1 VVEIPAPPVMA
12 TEAPPPTVP
21 APTPL
26 GPGSRR
32 AGATDGGLGRGR
44 GRNVPYPAASLAAVA
59 APAFNTGVQMAYA
72 RQYAEDLARVQALLP
87 PSAHWLDS
95 HCHLESILAR
105 TWRGGGKPQ
114 VVMNEALV
122 DLEGLV
128 ASWPPGLDGCVCN
141 CVFKRPSKPGA
152 RLSEWGW
159 IEENLHMFGPESPVG
174 RKLWFT
180 IGLHPHDAGNWDGE
194 AEERVRRLCGH
205 PKCVAIGECGLDFF
219 KHAQDE
225 AAKQERAFRA
235 QAGLAVELGKPLVVH
250 ARQAEALCVSVLRD
264 LVPPRHPIHIHCYSD
279 SLQHALELCE
289 RWENLRI
296 GFTGAITF
304 PARGGGAKGKAKG
317 KDKGKAQQRAPDGPE
332 HQVELLRGI
341 PLARMLLETD
351 GPYMCPSPFRGQTA
365 HPGHVHR
372 VAERIAEVKGVPLA
386 EVMAATRES
395 CRVVYGI

>member
-1 VVEIPAPPVMA
+1 M
-12 TEAPPPTVP
+12 
-21 APTPL
+21 
-26 GPGSRR
+26 
-32 AGATDGGLGRGR
+32 D
-44 GRNVPYPAASLAAVA
+44 
-59 APAFNTGVQMAYA
+59 YA
-72 RQYAEDLARVQALLP
+72 RRYAEDLARVQALLP
-87 PSAHWLDS
+87 ASARWLDA
-95 HCHLESILAR
+95 HCHLESILQR

-114 VVMNEALV
+114 VLLHEESV
-122 DLEGLV
+122 DLPRLV

-141 CVFKRPSKPGA
+141 CVFKRLSKPDA
-152 RLSEWGW
+152 RVSEWGW
-159 IEENLHMFGPESPVG
+159 IEENLDMFGPDSPVG
-174 RKLWFT
+174 HKLWFT
-180 IGLHPHDAGNWDGE
+180 IGLHPHDAGNWDLQ
-194 AEERVRRLCGH
+194 AEEKVRKLCKH

-235 QAGLAVELGKPLVVH
+235 QARLAVELEKPLVVH
-250 ARQAEALCVSVLRD
+250 ARQAEGLCMEVLRD
-264 LVPPRHPIHIHCYSD
+264 LLPPQHPIHVHCYSD

-304 PARGGGAKGKAKG
+304 PAKSPGKGKGKAKS
-317 KDKGKAQQRAPDGPE
+317 KGKAQQPEADGPE
-332 HQVELLRGI
+332 HFEELLRAI
-341 PLARMLLETD
+341 PLARLLLETD
-351 GPYMCPSPFRGQTA
+351 GPYMCPGPFRGQTA